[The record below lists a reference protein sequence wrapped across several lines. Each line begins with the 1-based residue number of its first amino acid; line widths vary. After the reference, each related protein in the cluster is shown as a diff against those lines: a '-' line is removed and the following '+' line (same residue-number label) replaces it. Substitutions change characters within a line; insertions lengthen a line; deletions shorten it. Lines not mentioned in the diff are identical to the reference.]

1 MFFLTFAFELITNK
15 KGMKQTYNFTK
26 FLKPLFAS
34 VFVASASVLSAKV
47 TITEIMPSNIATT
60 VSDKFDYNGY
70 VEFYNDG
77 EPVDLKNWVVR
88 NDKEGKYSWE
98 LILSQTHILPT
109 GYSVMFFGKE
119 ETSSLTATK
128 VHPLYVGSV
137 NKKLCA
143 DAGEVIFSYHG
154 DTISMAYP
162 QQYPHVSYSKEGYM
176 EPTPG
181 AANGPAFDVKKRVK
195 KPTFGGT
202 PSGLIGEG
210 NTGTVEL
217 SCETEG
223 AQIYYTL
230 DGSIPTLEKGKLYT
244 SPIEVSDNTI
254 IRAKGFKEGSLW
266 SDVATASYIYL
277 GPFYEDCGETTLP
290 IVSIVADDIDLYSDS
305 LGSCVVGTN
314 GARTICSS
322 DKIKVANYHQEWYR
336 PANFE
341 YIVDGKT
348 VNSQEVEV
356 ALQGGCS
363 RSHPV
368 KSFKIKTNK
377 RTGENKF
384 QYNKF
389 FADRDYT
396 KYKALTLR
404 NGGNG
409 YGYLFPRWRDGF
421 MQNLAKG
428 MNIDLQ
434 AYMPVAYFLNGEFH
448 GMMGLRERMDET
460 YLYQNYGLEEDEID
474 FLKVVNGDGYVA
486 QYGSNEDYYAMQ
498 EYAYEHNQD
507 PDFFDKMCQ
516 MMDMDEFIDYH
527 ILEQFVGNTDWVIN
541 NIKVWRKKNG
551 GKWRWMVY
559 DTDFG
564 LSQHTSV
571 TKNMITF
578 ARSNG
583 DEEYYMLFDGLAEN
597 EDFKYKFVDRFLYAM
612 DTYFTKEKVESLI
625 DSMKALTA
633 VDMCATMECPD
644 FGYVGNQS
652 KYEGEISNMRRFAI
666 NRPKN
671 VEKHLASFL
680 NLTNVRAEATV
691 RVEFDGDEVP
701 DYVYWVNKNE
711 FKNEVFNQR
720 LFTKERVKV
729 ELRLP
734 LGYKVA
740 NWTVNGTLIE
750 DPSTTM
756 VVDSV
761 SAEGTDIQVLLT
773 KDESF
778 SIPRLFINE
787 VCASNG
793 GYLDE
798 FGTASDW
805 IEIYNSEDHDVD
817 LSGMVV
823 KNVSSGSTST
833 IGYDLE
839 TTVVPAKGRAV
850 LWADKGK
857 NEGAL
862 HLNFK
867 LSAGG
872 SQTLQLIMPLV
883 SGDTLIDEM
892 TYMTHDR
899 NQSYGRVSDGD
910 TAMVVFATCTPDNHG
925 DIIATPFVANGT
937 LKCSS
942 ETEVSVEQL
951 ESVADNVVYPNPT
964 SSYWTIRAD
973 GDYVVTNMLGQV
985 VESGVA
991 ESGMQIGSDYPAGVY
1006 VLKIDGM
1013 FVKLVKQ

>member
-1 MFFLTFAFELITNK
+1 
-15 KGMKQTYNFTK
+15 MKQTYFFTK

-34 VFVASASVLSAKV
+34 AFVVSAISASAKV
-47 TITEIMPSNIATT
+47 TITEVMPCNIATT

-77 EPVDLKNWVVR
+77 EPVDLRNWEVR
-88 NDKEGKYSWE
+88 NDKEGKYSWSW
-98 LILSQTHILPT
+98 ILAESHVLPK

-119 ETSSLTATK
+119 ESSSESAKK

-143 DAGEVIFSYHG
+143 DAGAVIFSFHG
-154 DTISMAYP
+154 DTIQLAYP
-162 QQYPHVSYSKEGYM
+162 QQYTHVSYSKEGYM
-176 EPTPG
+176 EPTPA
-181 AANGPAFDVKKRVK
+181 AANGPAFKIEDRVA
-195 KPTFGGT
+195 KPQFGGT
-202 PSGLIGEG
+202 PSGLIGAG
-210 NTGTVEL
+210 NTATVEL
-217 SCETEG
+217 TCATEG
-223 AQIYYTL
+223 AKIYYTL
-230 DGSIPTLEKGKLYT
+230 DGSIPTLENGTEYT
-244 SPIEVSDNTI
+244 APIEVTDNTI
-254 IRAKGFKEGSLW
+254 IRAKGFKEGQLW
-266 SDVATASYIYL
+266 SNVATASYVYL
-277 GPFYEDCGETTLP
+277 GEYYEDCGETTLP
-290 IVSIVADDIDLYSDS
+290 IVSIVADEIDLYSDS

-314 GARTICSS
+314 GAKTICSS
-322 DKIKVANYHQEWYR
+322 DKIKKANYHQEWYR
-336 PANFE
+336 PGNFE

-348 VNSQEVEV
+348 VDSQEVEF

-363 RSHPV
+363 RSHGV

-409 YGYLFPRWRDGF
+409 FGYLFPRWRDGF

-434 AYMPVAYFLNGEFH
+434 AYMPVAYFLNGKFH

-460 YLYQNYGLEEDEID
+460 YLYQNYGIEEDEID

-486 QYGSNEDYYAMQ
+486 QYGSNEDYLAMQ
-498 EYAYEHNQD
+498 EYAYENYDD
-507 PDFFDKMCQ
+507 PDYFDNMCK
-516 MMDMDEFIDYH
+516 MMDMDEYIDYQ

-564 LSQHTSV
+564 LSMHSAAN
-571 TKNMITF
+571 KNMITF

-583 DEEYYMLFDGLAEN
+583 DDDVYFMLFDGLCSN

-612 DTYFTKEKVESLI
+612 DTYFTKEKVEALL
-625 DSMKALTA
+625 DSMKALTE
-633 VDMCATMECPD
+633 VDMCATMACED
-644 FGYVGNQS
+644 FGYVGNHT
-652 KYEGEISNMRRFAI
+652 KYESEIANMKKFAL
-666 NRPKN
+666 NRPNN
-671 VEKHLASFL
+671 VVKHLASFL
-680 NLTNVRAEATV
+680 KLKTTRADVSV
-691 RVEFDGDEVP
+691 RVEFDGAEEP
-701 DYVYWVNKNE
+701 DYTYWVNKNE
-711 FKNEVFNQR
+711 FNNEVFNQS
-720 LFTKERVKV
+720 LFVGERVKV
-729 ELRLP
+729 DVKLP
-734 LGYKVA
+734 IGYKVA
-740 NWTVNGTLIE
+740 SWTVNGTLTE
-750 DPSTTM
+750 DASTTM
-756 VVDSV
+756 VVDSA
-761 SAEGTDIQVLLT
+761 SAEGTDIAVLLT

-805 IEIYNSEDHDVD
+805 IEIYNSENHDVD

-823 KNVSSGSTST
+823 KNVTSNKSSV
-833 IGYDLE
+833 IGYDIE
-839 TTVVPAKGRAV
+839 STIIPAKGRAV

-867 LSAGG
+867 LSAEIP
-872 SQTLQLIMPLV
+872 QKIQLVMPLI
-883 SGDTLIDEM
+883 SGDTLLDEM
-892 TYMTHDR
+892 TYQVHGR
-899 NQSYGRVSDGD
+899 NESYGRANDGD
-910 TAMVVFATCTPDNHG
+910 TTMAVFASCTPDNHG
-925 DIIATPFVANGT
+925 DVIATPFGENGK
-937 LKCSS
+937 LICSA
-942 ETEVSVEQL
+942 ETEVSVDQYL
-951 ESVADNVVYPNPT
+951 ADSNNIVYPNPT
-964 SSYWTIRAD
+964 TSTWKILAE
-973 GDYVVTNMLGQV
+973 GDFIVSNMLGQV
-985 VESGVA
+985 VETGVA
-991 ESGMQIGSDYPAGVY
+991 ESDTQIGVDYPAGIY
-1006 VLKIDGM
+1006 VLKVDGM
-1013 FVKLVKQ
+1013 IAKIVKQ